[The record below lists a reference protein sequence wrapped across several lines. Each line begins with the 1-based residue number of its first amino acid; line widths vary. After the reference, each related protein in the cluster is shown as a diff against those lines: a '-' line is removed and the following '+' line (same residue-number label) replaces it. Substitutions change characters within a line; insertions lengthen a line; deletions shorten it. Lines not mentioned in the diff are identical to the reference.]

1 MTFGNL
7 KVQDLIYE
15 DASNNEITVI
25 LSNLATKAS
34 PTFTGTVTVPTA
46 SANDNTTKA
55 ASTAYVQ
62 TELGD
67 YLTTA
72 TATSTYAP
80 KANPAFTGTAT
91 GVNLTLSGDLTV
103 NGTTTTI
110 NTTTLQVEDKN
121 IEIGK
126 VASPSDTTADGGGWS
141 LLGSTT
147 KTFNWVNATD
157 AWTSSEHIHITE
169 GKKLILGSAT
179 SSSNDFQLIH
189 DGTNTFMQ
197 NKTGYLKIANNVS
210 GDVGGDILIQAMNG
224 EDSIKCIH
232 DGAVELYHNNVKK
245 IETTS
250 GGINVTGAI
259 SVNGAALS
267 AAPEI
272 TATADGAIAAN
283 KPVRVNDDGTIS
295 EIKNTALSAATGSN
309 TDIPHQYNPKVKASV
324 WISSTKF
331 ILFWIADNN
340 SDKLNAAVGTASGTS
355 ISYGSRIEIATNSE
369 VHRVSASYDSSL
381 DVVLVAYGRL
391 NSSGYVKGLT
401 VSGTTI
407 TVNGTGHLLDDQCST
422 VDIASDNKGGFIFCW
437 VNTSQQWY
445 VKAGTVTSA
454 GAISVGSNVHIAS
467 SRTVSNDYNTM
478 SLCYDKNSDAWVSIC
493 RFNNNTDFAV
503 FTRSGTVATK
513 TSASTPPTII
523 SGTDNSSVN
532 IVYFE
537 TEQRFLITSRSNSG
551 SNPLK
556 YATPKMNA
564 GTTSLDTG
572 GSGTLFAAAQDNMGF
587 LAYDKGSNKA
597 FYIFA
602 DDTNSDTKLLTIT
615 LNASGTISGTGSVT
629 SEQLASHKEQSLA
642 VACNGEGLVLTGVD
656 KSDDSDVLS
665 RLKQLAVTVSN
676 LKGDSF
682 IGFSTDAISN
692 SASGTINVVGN
703 TATLSGLTPSKKY
716 YVQKGGTVSTAA
728 DDPSVVAGVAI
739 SSTKLLIKG

>member
-157 AWTSSEHIHITE
+157 AWTSSEHIHLIDN
-169 GKKLILGSAT
+169 KKLLVGAGDDMRLYS
-179 SSSNDFQLIH
+179 
-189 DGTNTFMQ
+189 DGTYGYVQGDELRIGTASNTTNAVFT
-197 NKTGYLKIANNVS
+197 NTKFDFRKDVDITNSAKLGIGGAYGTS
-210 GDVGGDILIQAMNG
+210 GQVL
-224 EDSIKCIH
+224 
-232 DGAVELYHNNVKK
+232 
-245 IETTS
+245 TS
-250 GGINVTGAI
+250 GG
-259 SVNGAALS
+259 SGAAPSWTTIS

-283 KPVRVNDDGTIS
+283 KPVRVNEDGTIS
-295 EIKNTALSAATGSN
+295 EIGNSNLSAATGSN
-309 TDIPHQYNPKVKASV
+309 TDIPHQYDPKVKAAV

-340 SDKLNAAVGTASGTS
+340 NDKLNAAVGTASGTS
-355 ISYGSRIEIATNSE
+355 ITYGSRIEIATNSE

-381 DVVLVAYGRL
+381 DVVLVAYNRL
-391 NSSGYVKGLT
+391 DSGGYVKGLT

-407 TVNGTGHLLDDQCST
+407 TVNGTGHDLDDQCNT
-422 VDIASDNKGGFIFCW
+422 IDIASDNKGGFIFCW
-437 VNTSQQWY
+437 VNTSQQWQ
-445 VKAGTVTSA
+445 VKAGTVTTA
-454 GAISVGSNVHIAS
+454 GAISVGTNLNVAN
-467 SRTVSNDYNTM
+467 SRTTANSYNTTR
-478 SLCYDKNSDAWVSIC
+478 LCYDSTKDAWVSIC
-493 RFNNNTDFAV
+493 IFNNNIDYAI
-503 FTRSGTVATK
+503 FTRSGTIVTE

-523 SGTDNSSVN
+523 SGVAVSNVN
-532 IVYFE
+532 IEYIA
-537 TEQRFLITSRSNSG
+537 TELRFLIVGRSNSG
-551 SNPLK
+551 NNDLK
-556 YATPKMNA
+556 YATPTMNA
-564 GTTSLDTG
+564 GVTALSSG
-572 GSGTLFAAAQDNMGF
+572 GSGTLFAGRQDYMGF
-587 LAYDKGSNKA
+587 SAYDKGLNKA
-597 FYIFA
+597 FYTFA
-602 DDTNSDTKLLTIT
+602 DDTSGQQDTKLLTISF
-615 LNASGTISGTGSVT
+615 NANGTVSVT
-629 SEQLASHKEQSLA
+629 SEQIASHKEEHGQALA
-642 VACNGEGLVLTGVD
+642 CSGEGLLLTAVD
-656 KSDDSDVLS
+656 KSDNSDVLS
-665 RLKQLAVTVSN
+665 RLKQHAITVSN
-676 LKGDSF
+676 LKADGF
-682 IGFSTDAISN
+682 IGFSSAAISD
-692 SASGTINVVGN
+692 SASGTVAVTGN
-703 TATLSGLTPSKKY
+703 TTTQSGLTPSKTY
-716 YVQKGGTVSTAA
+716 YVQKAGTVSMAA